1 MPDNDCLPAGKA
13 NGSSNRLVAD
23 IDNQSKEVEDG
34 IAAALCQSLPLLST
48 VIRDAAAQTTSPV
61 CPITATLLL
70 LHFLTQLSHSGAP
83 NEGSCH
89 T

>member
-23 IDNQSKEVEDG
+23 MDNQSKEVEDG

-61 CPITATLLL
+61 CPFYCNSSSVARLNTTLT
-70 LHFLTQLSHSGAP
+70 FRSFQR
-83 NEGSCH
+83 GSPH